1 MEGNGHD
8 AFAAVS
14 SSELVRKEDIPL
26 FGGLETGSIGSDD
39 GVRTVLLWPYSLAEP
54 SFLRA
59 SSDSVPGV
67 IVVHRMPSGAPI

>member
-26 FGGLETGSIGSDD
+26 FGGLETGSIGGDD
-39 GVRTVLLWPYSLAEP
+39 V
-54 SFLRA
+54 
-59 SSDSVPGV
+59 SVPSCSGHIAWQSQASCV
-67 IVVHRMPSGAPI
+67 PQAIPSPG